1 MGCLTYIDAF
11 QFMMPN
17 KSFAVSMTFK
27 SIKDTLKDFDCWK
40 GEGNGIEPDEIC
52 SDEELEQ
59 KLKKI
64 TKDKS
69 LRIKNDK

>member
-1 MGCLTYIDAF
+1 
-11 QFMMPN
+11 MMPN

-59 KLKKI
+59 KLKKNY
-64 TKDKS
+64 K
-69 LRIKNDK
+69 R